1 MVFCRGPGKKAN
13 QIMSAALVIIDVQK
27 AILAGK
33 GAVSR
38 QPSLDAALDS
48 VVGRLQALQVRARV
62 AGVPVVLVQHDG
74 GPGHRLETG
83 SSGWELREELAPHPG
98 DTVVR
103 KRAADSFFQTDLSE
117 ILARI
122 GATHLII
129 GGCMTQFCVDT
140 TVRRAVSL
148 GYDVTLVADGHTTA
162 DSGGLL
168 FSEIIAHHNATLNG
182 FDAGPAVVTVT
193 EAANVIF

>member
-1 MVFCRGPGKKAN
+1 
-13 QIMSAALVIIDVQK
+13 MSAALVIIDVQK

-103 KRAADSFFQTDLSE
+103 KRAADSFFQTDLSD

-148 GYDVTLVADGHTTA
+148 RYDVTLVADGHTTA